1 LATVLANDNTLLC
14 TVDITVR
21 CCDLWCELGS
31 DNVVVGG
38 GVESR
43 DFLLLVLLRGGV
55 AAEADFAPPMEREER
70 MDVDII

>member
-1 LATVLANDNTLLC
+1 M
-14 TVDITVR
+14 R
-21 CCDLWCELGS
+21 CCDLWCALGS
-31 DNVVVGG
+31 DSEDGCGG

-55 AAEADFAPPMEREER
+55 AAEDAAEDFAPPMEREER